1 MSWSWIPAFLA
12 ARAWHGGIVRDG
24 TAGLKSCHPASEA
37 AMRRRSFIAGLS
49 AVPLAFNVNPLH
61 ACSLVFV
68 NDRKIAKIVVRSMDL
83 PVSFPERPKLFV
95 FPRGMARSST
105 SSVVPGI
112 RARIEGIGSNTV
124 RWTNR
129 FGSVVMVGFDG
140 AATDGLNEKGL
151 AAHALVLTES
161 QQEPNDTRAE
171 LPDTH
176 WVQYVLDNFATVNDV
191 VDAHKAGMFR
201 VVAAWS
207 NDLGYTKPLGIHLA
221 VEDTSGDSAIFEY
234 VKGNLV
240 IHHGPEYRVM
250 TNDPTLNEMLVRM
263 MKFKEFGGSEALPG
277 SVDADSR
284 YARLMAYHKYLPDPK
299 NYTEAVAGAMSLLRI
314 AQIPFRDPAREP
326 SAEEQGWGGTQT
338 NWVSA
343 ADVTNRIYYVNS
355 ATVPSLVWLELT
367 EMNFGPRAVVMFLDP
382 HDSKVGGDGRRFLR
396 RWQAPA

>member
-1 MSWSWIPAFLA
+1 
-12 ARAWHGGIVRDG
+12 
-24 TAGLKSCHPASEA
+24 
-37 AMRRRSFIAGLS
+37 MRRRSFIAGLS
-49 AVPLAFNVNPLH
+49 AVPLAFNVDPPH

-112 RARIEGIGSNTV
+112 RAKIEGIGSNTV

-263 MKFKEFGGSEALPG
+263 MKFKEFGEARRCQARLTQTPGTRASWPITSTCRIPRTTLRRSPVRCRSCALHRSHSAIRRVSRAPRNKAGAEPRPIGSALP
-277 SVDADSR
+277 
-284 YARLMAYHKYLPDPK
+284 
-299 NYTEAVAGAMSLLRI
+299 T
-314 AQIPFRDPAREP
+314 
-326 SAEEQGWGGTQT
+326 
-338 NWVSA
+338 
-343 ADVTNRIYYVNS
+343 
-355 ATVPSLVWLELT
+355 
-367 EMNFGPRAVVMFLDP
+367 
-382 HDSKVGGDGRRFLR
+382 
-396 RWQAPA
+396 